1 MKRII
6 LGIEG
11 MSCSACSQGIEK
23 YLKKQDGVFS
33 ASVNLVMGNATI
45 EYDENKLNKNK
56 LEKFIKDV
64 GFKSTGI
71 YKLQDESKSNKKT
84 KVLFICFTLLAL
96 LVLYI
101 SMGSMIGLPLP
112 NFMSYESNPKVF
124 SIILLIL
131 IIPFLVY
138 GFDIFKS
145 GIKCLFLKM
154 PNMDTLVTIGVFSS
168 FLYSLYSF
176 IMIMQG
182 ESSFVHSLYLE
193 SCAIIIY
200 FIKLGRFIDS
210 SNKSKTR
217 EAIKNLVQVTP
228 NKAIIKLDGKEK
240 EVTLDEIKQGDILVC
255 RAGDKIAVDGVIVFG
270 NTHINESFITGESMP
285 VNKSVG
291 DNVIAGSINFDGYI
305 EYSAQRIGRDSTIS
319 EVVRLVV
326 EATNT
331 KMKISKL
338 ADKIS
343 GIFVPVVIGIA
354 FLTFLVYL
362 CLGVGFNVALN
373 FFVTVLVVACPCALG
388 LSTPIAVVISEGKCA
403 TKGILV
409 KNSQT
414 LEIASK
420 VNTVI
425 FDKTGTLTYGN
436 LKVAKFFNFSKYSD
450 NEILNL
456 VCSVEKLS
464 SHPIKNAFL
473 DMAIEKK
480 IDLFDVKDF
489 KTIEGKGVVGKI
501 DKNLIVVGSSKILDE
516 FKIENK
522 YFEIERQVAYE
533 GSLVYVAQNKS
544 VLGLFIVNDVIK
556 ESAKEIVSQLKNRKI
571 EVIMLTGD
579 NEEVAKTKASEL
591 GIDLVYA
598 SVLPKGKNEI
608 INQLKSKGKVV
619 LMCGDGINDSPA
631 LASADI
637 GLSVHNGTDI
647 AMNSSD
653 VVLMSDNLSRIVELL
668 DIGRKTIKN
677 IKENLFWAFF
687 YNMLMI
693 PIATGMFSFIGLV
706 INPMIAGLAM
716 VLSSL
721 TVVLNALRLKR

>member
-23 YLKKQDGVFS
+23 YLKKQDGILSV
-33 ASVNLVMGNATI
+33 SVNLVMANATI

-56 LEKFIKDV
+56 LEKFIKNA

-71 YKLQDESKSNKKT
+71 YKLQDESKTNKKN
-84 KVLFICFTLLAL
+84 KVLFTCFTVLAI

-101 SMGSMIGLPLP
+101 SMGSMIGFPLP
-112 NFMSYESNPKVF
+112 NFMSYENNPKVF
-124 SIILLIL
+124 SIILFIFV
-131 IIPFLVY
+131 IPFLVY
-138 GFDIFKS
+138 GIDIFKS

-168 FLYSLYSF
+168 LGYSIYSF
-176 IMIMQG
+176 IMIMEG
-182 ESSFVHSLYLE
+182 NAAFIHSLYLE

-228 NKAIIKLDGKEK
+228 NKAVIKVNGEEK

-255 RAGDKIAVDGVIVFG
+255 RAGDKIAVDGVIISG
-270 NTHINESFITGESMP
+270 ATHINESFITGESMP
-285 VNKSVG
+285 VNKCVG

-305 EYSAQRIGRDSTIS
+305 EYSARRIGRDSTIS

-343 GIFVPVVIGIA
+343 GIFVPVVMGIA
-354 FLTFLVYL
+354 LLTFIIYL
-362 CLGVGFNVALN
+362 CIGTSFNIALN

-388 LSTPIAVVISEGKCA
+388 LSTPIAIVISEGKCA
-403 TKGILV
+403 KKGILV

-420 VNTVI
+420 VDTVV
-425 FDKTGTLTYGN
+425 FDKTGTLTYGK
-436 LKVAKFFNFSKYSD
+436 LKIAKFFNFSKYND
-450 NEILNL
+450 DEVLRL

-473 DMAIEKK
+473 DISKERK
-480 IDLFDVKDF
+480 IDLLNITNF
-489 KTIEGKGVVGKI
+489 KTIDGKGVVGKV
-501 DKNLIVVGSSKILDE
+501 DKSTIVVGNNKILDE

-522 YFEIERQVAYE
+522 HTDIEKQIAHE
-533 GSLVYVAQNKS
+533 GSLVYVAQNKT
-544 VLGLFIVNDVIK
+544 VLGLYVVSDVIK
-556 ESAKEIVSQLKNRKI
+556 ESAKEIVRQLKNRKI

-579 NEEVAKTKASEL
+579 NEEVAKAKASEL
-591 GIDLVYA
+591 GINLVYA
-598 SVLPKGKNEI
+598 SVLPKEKNEI
-608 INQLKSKGKVV
+608 INQLKSKGRVV

-631 LASADI
+631 LAAADI